1 MKKILLLSDT
11 HGFFDDWM
19 AQHIS
24 ESDEVWH
31 AGDVGNPLVVDQI
44 QALKPLRCVYGNID
58 GAAIRGAWPLDNS
71 FDCQGLKV
79 WMTHIGGYPGRYE
92 SRVNQL
98 WAHHNPGLFISGH
111 SHILKV
117 IWDKKKNCLHM
128 NPGACGLSGFHQK
141 RTMLRFVVEHGAVRD
156 LVVIEKEKARPAHS

>member
-19 AQHIS
+19 AQHIN

-58 GAAIRGAWPLDNS
+58 GAAIRGAWPLDSS
-71 FDCQGLKV
+71 FECQGLKV

-98 WAHHNPGLFISGH
+98 WLQHNPGLFISGH

-156 LVVIEKEKARPAHS
+156 LVVIEKEKTRPAHP